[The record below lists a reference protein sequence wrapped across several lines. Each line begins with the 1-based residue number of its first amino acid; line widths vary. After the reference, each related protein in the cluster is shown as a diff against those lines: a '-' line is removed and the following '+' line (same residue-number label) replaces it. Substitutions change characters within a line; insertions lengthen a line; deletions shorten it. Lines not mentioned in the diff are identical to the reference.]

1 MGALG
6 RHFGRKERPPG
17 SKKGDPRCGRAPAS
31 AARVGGEGRRRRSLR
46 TGGGPG
52 DSKDSPKGT
61 SVPERHQWAST
72 GDPEGYLHANC
83 PSWGRTKSAQDGL
96 KVIISNRKLG
106 DPRGIRGGSAGDPR
120 GIRAWFG
127 GSAPVAVCSRLGF
140 GGIRLRPLSPYII
153 LKGGN
158 VIFSGP
164 CPPWLPNAQPSKIL
178 QCPSVGRGSSF
189 GRSVGRSVGW

>member
-96 KVIISNRKLG
+96 RVIISNRKLG
-106 DPRGIRGGSAGDPR
+106 GSARDPRGIRWGSAGDPR
-120 GIRAWFG
+120 LVWGIRACG
-127 GSAPVAVCSRLGF
+127 GVFSLGF
-140 GGIRLRPLSPYII
+140 WGDPSETTFPLYNIKRRECDFFGAMPA
-153 LKGGN
+153 L
-158 VIFSGP
+158 
-164 CPPWLPNAQPSKIL
+164 ASKRT
-178 QCPSVGRGSSF
+178 VF
-189 GRSVGRSVGW
+189 